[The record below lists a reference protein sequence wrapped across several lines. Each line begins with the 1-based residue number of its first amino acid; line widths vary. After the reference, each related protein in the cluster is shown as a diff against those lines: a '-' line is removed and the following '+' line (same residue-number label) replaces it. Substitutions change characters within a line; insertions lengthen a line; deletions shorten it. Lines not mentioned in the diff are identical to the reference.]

1 MDKEKKA
8 IERIKMASEMSLH
21 HYGRPLICT
30 YSGGKDSD
38 VMLEIFKRSG
48 IPFEVH
54 NSHTTA
60 DAPQTVRH
68 IRKVF
73 RELELHGIR
82 CEIEK
87 PRYKGKLI
95 SMWSLIPEKLIPPT
109 RIVRYCCSTLKE
121 TGCANRYIA
130 TGVRWDESTSRLKR
144 EEFEK
149 LGRTQKE
156 KEKFTKIMLMEDND
170 ARRRMS
176 ELCMQQ
182 KKMIVNPIID
192 WTHSDIWGYIN
203 SEKIETCELYQCGY
217 DRVGCIGC
225 VMAGKY
231 NYKILEWSDYMQK
244 KFTKSDLKDGMV
256 VEQRDGDMYLV
267 LAGMVVRKR
276 GYNRIG
282 DYDDDL
288 KCAGYTGGDIVKVY
302 RITPES
308 LGCIEDVF
316 IKSNLEL
323 IWERTESKKMTV
335 EEMKQKLEELTGEE
349 IEVTA

>member
-82 CEIEK
+82 CEIEN

-149 LGRTQKE
+149 LGQTQKE

-225 VMAGKY
+225 VMAGKKR
-231 NYKILEWSDYMQK
+231 YKEFAD
-244 KFTKSDLKDGMV
+244 F
-256 VEQRDGDMYLV
+256 
-267 LAGMVVRKR
+267 
-276 GYNRIG
+276 
-282 DYDDDL
+282 
-288 KCAGYTGGDIVKVY
+288 
-302 RITPES
+302 P
-308 LGCIEDVF
+308 
-316 IKSNLEL
+316 
-323 IWERTESKKMTV
+323 
-335 EEMKQKLEELTGEE
+335 
-349 IEVTA
+349 